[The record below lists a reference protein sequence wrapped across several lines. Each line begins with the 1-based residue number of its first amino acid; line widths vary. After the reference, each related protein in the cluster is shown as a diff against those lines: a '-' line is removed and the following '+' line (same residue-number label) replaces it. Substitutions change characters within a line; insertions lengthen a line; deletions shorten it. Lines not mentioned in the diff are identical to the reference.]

1 MSTRRAVTHA
11 HAQPAGA
18 GGPSG
23 DSQLGGRRGRQGCP
37 CPATRAPWAWAPA
50 AHWPQVAPV
59 LASPSRVPS
68 CGGPAPGIPSPRATC
83 AHAPCSGGP
92 GLTVSADPGAPGE
105 GPQGTRGFLPVPA
118 KPCGRECLVLGV
130 CRADRG
136 LQPTAVSSRGAETP
150 HTGPVGQRRTAGR
163 AKPRGTVPVRLHAV
177 TGRTEPG
184 AARPGSLASGAPW
197 WRLPLAPQPSRAAT
211 SRPGADAGSARGSLA
226 ALSPRRR
233 RRSSGLWGTSLCH
246 LCVWNKVSR
255 LCFARSSSK

>member
-1 MSTRRAVTHA
+1 MSLSCHEG
-11 HAQPAGA
+11 PAGM
-18 GGPSG
+18 GP
-23 DSQLGGRRGRQGCP
+23 GCP
-37 CPATRAPWAWAPA
+37 LASGRPGTGVSFLCPFLW
-50 AHWPQVAPV
+50 WPRSWDPLSTSHLCPRPV
-59 LASPSRVPS
+59 LGL
-68 CGGPAPGIPSPRATC
+68 CF
-83 AHAPCSGGP
+83 SGGP

-136 LQPTAVSSRGAETP
+136 LQPTGVSSRGAETP

-211 SRPGADAGSARGSLA
+211 SRPGARTRVPREVLA